1 MPDEDL
7 AGKLHRTPQE
17 VRKRRVSLGVC
28 FREYAP
34 AGRRWTIAEELLIGT
49 DTDRAIARK
58 LNRTSH
64 SVLKKRWALG
74 IPGFNRRKPWT
85 EAEERLVRT
94 PAGPRGGAAAASH
107 PQGRN
112 AQAARTRT
120 APGWVSRQS

>member
-7 AGKLHRTPQE
+7 AEKLHRTPQE
-17 VRKRRVSLGVC
+17 VRKRRISLGVR

-34 AGRRWTIAEELLIGT
+34 AGRRWTIAEELLVGT

-64 SVLKKRWALG
+64 SVIVKRWKLG
-74 IPGFNRRKPWT
+74 IPGFRRRKPWT

-94 PAGPRGGAAAASH
+94 LPARAAASH
-107 PQGRN
+107 P
-112 AQAARTRT
+112 
-120 APGWVSRQS
+120 